1 MATGERMANT
11 VSGGPVVRFA
21 DFELDLHSGD
31 LTRNGSRV
39 LLPDQPFRLLA
50 ILIRERGGLVTR
62 EDLRRELWPG
72 GTFVDFEPSLNA
84 AVKRV
89 REALGDSA
97 NAPRYIETL
106 PRRGYRFIAPIR
118 EASAA
123 RTEEL
128 VAAPSG
134 ASAISPDGSRNSRSV
149 RTQDA
154 IGLRKREWAGGRI
167 DLHGKP
173 IAFVL
178 ASAIALA
185 ALGIFQRSSWRLA
198 RDAGQP
204 LIERLTD
211 VGSVQLAAISL
222 DGRGLAYIR
231 REGVRESLWVKRAD
245 DSGSSRLLPPVDGTY
260 KSLTFAPGDSLH
272 YTLFRPNRTL
282 IEPFS
287 ISTTGGHPTPML
299 EPAGRISFDR
309 KGSRFAYVASFS
321 LAQRE
326 SRIVVSDAIGSEARV
341 VAVRRPPESF
351 VRTKPA
357 WSPDGSRLA
366 VFGVSEVAPASLE
379 LLVLDVGNGR
389 PLNISAVDLVAVDSA
404 LWLPDGKGII
414 VAGRASSATP
424 QRLWLVSPGSGSLRP
439 LTADLS
445 DYSLVGFWQNT
456 GQIVAV
462 RSDVARSIWTAELN
476 ASHVRQ
482 VAQNS
487 GDLRDLEGL
496 AWSGEDQVLF
506 TGSESGNVDIWS
518 VNVDGSARH
527 QLTSDPG
534 DDFHPSATA
543 DGRTIVFA
551 SSRGEAGGI
560 WSMNGDG
567 SEQRR
572 MTTGTD
578 VRPSVSR
585 DGGLVVFQRGA
596 VDTTP
601 FTVWRLPIGQH
612 EPVQLSDHH
621 AMRPVIS
628 PDNKSIAHYLMTA
641 EAWMLAMTPTAGG
654 SPERT
659 IPISQTHAARVV
671 RWSPDGHALAY
682 IDGVG
687 GASNIWVQPLDGASA
702 DRVTDFTEGQITT
715 FDWSPNGSRLAWIRV
730 NEVRDVVLIDL
741 IGVQSNE

>member
-1 MATGERMANT
+1 MANT
-11 VSGGPVVRFA
+11 VSRGPVVRFG
-21 DFELDLHSGD
+21 DFELDLQSGD
-31 LTRNGSRV
+31 LTQNGSRV

-50 ILIRERGGLVTR
+50 ILIRERGALLTR
-62 EDLRRELWPG
+62 EDLRRELWPE

-97 NAPRYIETL
+97 TAPRFIETL
-106 PRRGYRFIAPIR
+106 PRRGYRFIAPVQKTFPR
-118 EASAA
+118 S
-123 RTEEL
+123 TEEL
-128 VAAPSG
+128 TIVSSG
-134 ASAISPDGSRNSRSV
+134 GSGPSPDPTDPGGSV
-149 RTQDA
+149 RTPGA
-154 IGLRKREWAGGRI
+154 SGSTSGAWAGVRVDARWKAI
-167 DLHGKP
+167 TLVLVSA
-173 IAFVL
+173 IVL
-178 ASAIALA
+178 AAV
-185 ALGIFQRSSWRLA
+185 GVFQRPAWLRSTN
-198 RDAGQP
+198 GQSA
-204 LIERLTD
+204 IERLTD

-222 DGRGLAYIR
+222 DGRQVAYVR
-231 REGVRESLWVKRAD
+231 REGVRESMWLKRAD
-245 DSGSSRLLPPVDGTY
+245 DPLSTRLLAPTDGSF
-260 KSLTFAPGDSLH
+260 KSLTFAPGDTLH
-272 YTLFRPNRTL
+272 YTLFRPDRTL

-287 ISTTGGHPTPML
+287 LSTTGGTPERML
-299 EPAGRISFDR
+299 EPAGRIAFDR
-309 KGSRFAYVASFS
+309 KGLRFAYVASFS
-321 LAQRE
+321 LSQRE
-326 SRIVVSDAIGSEARV
+326 SRIVLSNAIGSEARV
-341 VAVRRPPESF
+341 LAVRRPPESF

-366 VFGVSEVAPASLE
+366 VFGVSEIAPTSLE
-379 LLVLDVGNGR
+379 LLVFDAGTGR
-389 PLNISAVDLVAVDSA
+389 PLNINAVDLVAVDSA
-404 LWLPDGKGII
+404 LWLPDGTGII
-414 VAGRASSATP
+414 VAGRASSAAP
-424 QRLWLVSPGSGSLRP
+424 QRLWLFLLGSGTLRP

-462 RSDVARSIWTAELN
+462 RSDVARSIWTSELN
-476 ASHVRQ
+476 ASSVRQ

-487 GDLRDLEGL
+487 GDLAELEGL
-496 AWSGEDQVLF
+496 AWSGEDQILY

-518 VNVDGSARH
+518 VKVDGSARR
-527 QLTSDPG
+527 QLTSDPA

-551 SSRGEAGGI
+551 SSRGEARGI
-560 WSMNGDG
+560 WAMNGDG
-567 SEQRR
+567 SHQRR
-572 MTTGTD
+572 LTTGTD

-585 DGGLVVFQRGA
+585 DGALMVFQRGA

-628 PDNKSIAHYLMTA
+628 PDNQSVAHYLMTA

-654 SPERT
+654 PPERT

-671 RWSPDGHALAY
+671 RWSPDGRALAY

-702 DRVTDFTEGQITT
+702 YRLTNFTEGRITT
-715 FDWSPNGSRLAWIRV
+715 FDWSPDGSRLAWIRV
-730 NEVRDVVLIDL
+730 SEVRDVVLIDL
-741 IGVQSNE
+741 TGGRWNEADH